1 MKNGDSDCGVK
12 MESEEEDD
20 FEEIIDDDIEEAQ
33 VEANDGDTKAKNEKE
48 GDFHGLGRSATMRT
62 LEQPIVKFYF
72 TAPCPE
78 LGLDKVIHSYC
89 CIITTVETY
98 ILKASLAIPTIPQ
111 KKLNFLQICPKMP
124 QNGPKITQ
132 NGPKWPKYDSKWPK
146 MTRNGPKMTK
156 NDPKWTNVAQI

>member
-12 MESEEEDD
+12 MESEEEED
-20 FEEIIDDDIEEAQ
+20 FEEIIDDDIEEAE

-48 GDFHGLGRSATMRT
+48 GDFHGLGRLATMGT

-72 TAPCPE
+72 TVPCPE

-98 ILKASLAIPTIPQ
+98 ILKASLATPTIPQ
-111 KKLNFLQICPKMP
+111 KI
-124 QNGPKITQ
+124 
-132 NGPKWPKYDSKWPK
+132 
-146 MTRNGPKMTK
+146 
-156 NDPKWTNVAQI
+156 